1 MGGGGGMKAGM
12 GGEKHIGSCG
22 GGGCGCCCSWGML
35 SLMTSAAGSDVDG
48 DGITTMKRKVGTL
61 ISNTY
66 PQGNYK
72 MQDGGDQVYGGYNY
86 GM

>member
-1 MGGGGGMKAGM
+1 
-12 GGEKHIGSCG
+12 
-22 GGGCGCCCSWGML
+22 
-35 SLMTSAAGSDVDG
+35 MTSAAGSDVDG

-61 ISNTY
+61 ISYTY
-66 PQGNYK
+66 PQRNYK